1 MEFQDN
7 IPIYQQIQKYL
18 YKQIAL
24 GLIKPG
30 EKIPSVRQLAVDL
43 TVNVNTVQRALNEMN
58 NEGIL
63 EVKRGLGSF
72 VTTDINLITNKRQEL
87 IKETMSEFLESTRQ
101 LGLTPEE
108 TLKELKNYIEE
119 ENKSK

>member
-18 YKQIAL
+18 YRQIAL

-63 EVKRGLGSF
+63 EVRRGLGSF
-72 VTTDINLITNKRQEL
+72 VTTDTNLITNKRQEL
-87 IKETMSEFLESTRQ
+87 IKDTMSEFLESTRQ
-101 LGLTPEE
+101 LGLIPEE
-108 TLKELKNYIEE
+108 TLEELKNYIEKRE
-119 ENKSK
+119 KK

>member
-18 YKQIAL
+18 YSQIAL

-30 EKIPSVRQLAVDL
+30 EKIPSVRHLAVEL

-63 EVKRGLGSF
+63 EVRRGLGSF
-72 VTTDINLITNKRQEL
+72 VTTDINLITKKRQEL
-87 IKETMSEFLESTRQ
+87 INDTMSEFLESTRQ

-108 TLKELKNYIEE
+108 TLEELKNYIEKRGQ
-119 ENKSK
+119 N